1 MKGDSALRSILRD
14 LSIALSE
21 DNKFRDV
28 QFTDDEEKFGFAPN
42 DETVYVNPK
51 HAEMLGIEDKI
62 SEKQEF
68 LLIVDTQ
75 SHEHEHQTSSDL
87 NSIQEFSQKYP
98 GRPKMAAMVMN
109 AVEDTY
115 IDNRRLSRDR
125 GLKPVCR
132 KANEYWIKSQ
142 EPITEYNGVR
152 KYMWA
157 VFQITRG
164 NGTPKGF
171 NKVEDEAFRDYCA
184 KVRLLINKTKSTH
197 IPKDRQKI
205 GHKIMSLIED
215 EIGEA
220 EVPED
225 MELPENMPNINN
237 EDMPEP
243 NEENVIEMSVPSPNN
258 NNNEDNED
266 NNSCPECGFEDYSE
280 SIEEVDGMEAARVLA
295 PFDKNDSWVGSCEF
309 IMDQDEDGLCGFR
322 VEPVGE
328 IPKNS
333 IMNEGYLI
341 DEVSSNIEI
350 LEPKYNYDDTEEI
363 KECDC
368 PNCGNEWIESN

>member
-14 LSIALSE
+14 LTIALSE

-28 QFTDDEEKFGFAPN
+28 QFTDDNEKFGYAPN
-42 DETVYVNPK
+42 EETVFINPK

-62 SEKQEF
+62 SDKQEF

-87 NSIQEFSQKYP
+87 NSISEFAKQYP

-115 IDNRRLSRDR
+115 IDNRRLARDR
-125 GLKPVCR
+125 GLKPVCK

-142 EPITEYNGVR
+142 KPISEYEGVR

-164 NGTPKGF
+164 NGTPKQF
-171 NKVEDEAFRDYCA
+171 DKVKDEVFRDYCA
-184 KVRLLINKTKSTH
+184 KVRILIDRTKDTH
-197 IPKDRQKI
+197 IPSDRQKI

-237 EDMPEP
+237 EKLPES
-243 NEENVIEMSVPSPNN
+243 NQENVVEIPMPSSAGKQDDD
-258 NNNEDNED
+258 EEKD
-266 NNSCPECGFEDYSE
+266 SKCPKCGFEDYTE
-280 SIEEVDGMEAARVLA
+280 SIREVDGMEAARILS
-295 PFDKNDSWVGSCEF
+295 PFDKDDEWIDSCEF
-309 IMDQDEDGLCGFR
+309 IMDSDENGLCGFR
-322 VEPVGE
+322 VKPNGD
-328 IPKNS
+328 IPKNE
-333 IMNEGYLI
+333 IMNQGYLI
-341 DEVSSNIEI
+341 DEVSSGIEI
-350 LEPKYNYDDTEEI
+350 LEPKYNYDDTENI
-363 KECDC
+363 TECNC
-368 PNCGNEWIESN
+368 PKCNHEWIEQ